1 MYKLSNLIQNQL
13 MFIGQPPT
21 TSPSNPGIIY
31 HGSYTPTQQAP
42 TQHQHLDEVEL
53 VHQHKSHPVGLID
66 EKKSAAVIPTV
77 AAILPAKK
85 SVPNMPALADSPLV
99 VNKNLHITAINP

>member
-31 HGSYTPTQQAP
+31 HGSYTPTEQAP
-42 TQHQHLDEVEL
+42 KQHQHLDAVEL
-53 VHQHKSHPVGLID
+53 VH
-66 EKKSAAVIPTV
+66 
-77 AAILPAKK
+77 
-85 SVPNMPALADSPLV
+85 
-99 VNKNLHITAINP
+99 